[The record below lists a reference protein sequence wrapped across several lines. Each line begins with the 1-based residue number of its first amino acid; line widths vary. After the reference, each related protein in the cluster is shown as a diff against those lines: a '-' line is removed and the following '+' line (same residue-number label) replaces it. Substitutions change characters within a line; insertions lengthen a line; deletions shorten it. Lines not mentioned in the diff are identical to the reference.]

1 VRRESWGQVR
11 ARAGRGRLLVMAMA
25 MAAAV
30 SAASALMLAPQSTS
44 AASHSASR
52 PESGSFSWLSPAVVP
67 ANWHRVT
74 TQTGQAVLSYPPSF
88 MPIAGDRGS
97 ASAAVE
103 SSTGKILAYVN
114 VTPREGD
121 EQLKGFARFRVHLI
135 GENDDR
141 DVHLDSSAGYLAFRG
156 GTGSCVIDDYLTRV
170 GNNHYKEI
178 ACFVVGQHAS
188 SVVVAAG
195 ANADWTHFL
204 PLLRESVAS
213 FRIS

>member
-1 VRRESWGQVR
+1 MRRESWGRVR
-11 ARAGRGRLLVMAMA
+11 ARAGRGRLLVTAMA
-25 MAAAV
+25 TAVTAV
-30 SAASALMLAPQSTS
+30 SVMMVAPQL
-44 AASHSASR
+44 AYAVSHSESR

-67 ANWHRVT
+67 ATWHRVT
-74 TQTGQAVLSYPPSF
+74 TQSGEAVLSYPPPF
-88 MPIAGDRGS
+88 MPITGDRGS

-103 SSTGKILAYVN
+103 SRTGKILAYVN
-114 VTPREGD
+114 VTPREGV

-135 GENDDR
+135 GEDDDR
-141 DVHLDSSAGYLAFRG
+141 DVHLDSSAGDLAFRG

-188 SVVVAAG
+188 SVVIAAG
-195 ANADWTHFL
+195 ANADWIHFL